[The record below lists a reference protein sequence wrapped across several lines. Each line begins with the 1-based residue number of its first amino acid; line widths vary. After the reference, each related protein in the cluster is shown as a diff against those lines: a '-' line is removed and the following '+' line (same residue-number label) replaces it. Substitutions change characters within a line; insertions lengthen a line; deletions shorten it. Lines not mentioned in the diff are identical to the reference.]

1 MASTKE
7 YLEYVLEQLSGIDG
21 LRYRPMM
28 GEYLIYCR
36 NRLVGGVYDDRL
48 LVKPTKSALALLP
61 DAPREEPY
69 PGGRPM
75 LLVTEME
82 NKRLLRELLE
92 AVAKSRGFL
101 LSGGALDVERASR
114 IVLDEFRGG
123 KIAKVTLDRIP
134 EI

>member
-7 YLEYVLEQLSGIDG
+7 YLEYVLEQLSEVDG

-36 NRLVGGVYDDRL
+36 DKLVGGVYDDRF
-48 LVKPTKSALALLP
+48 LVKPTRSALALLP

-69 PGGRPM
+69 PGGKAM

-82 NKRLLRELLE
+82 NKSFLRELLE
-92 AVAKSRGFL
+92 AV
-101 LSGGALDVERASR
+101 SGDV
-114 IVLDEFRGG
+114 
-123 KIAKVTLDRIP
+123 
-134 EI
+134 

>member
-7 YLEYVLEQLSGIDG
+7 YLEYVLEQLSEVDG

-48 LVKPTKSALALLP
+48 LVKPTPSALVLLP

-82 NKRLLRELLE
+82 NKRLLQELLE
-92 AVAKSRGFL
+92 AVA
-101 LSGGALDVERASR
+101 
-114 IVLDEFRGG
+114 DEV
-123 KIAKVTLDRIP
+123 K
-134 EI
+134 

>member
-7 YLEYVLEQLSGIDG
+7 YLEYVLEQLSEVDG

-28 GEYLIYCR
+28 GEYLIYCK
-36 NRLVGGVYDDRL
+36 NKLVGGVYDDRL

-82 NKRLLRELLE
+82 NKRLLQELLE
-92 AVAKSRGFL
+92 AMA
-101 LSGGALDVERASR
+101 
-114 IVLDEFRGG
+114 DEV
-123 KIAKVTLDRIP
+123 K
-134 EI
+134 

>member
-7 YLEYVLEQLSGIDG
+7 YLEYVLEQLSEVDG

-48 LVKPTKSALALLP
+48 LVKPTRSALALLP

-82 NKRLLRELLE
+82 NKRLLQELLE
-92 AVAKSRGFL
+92 AMA
-101 LSGGALDVERASR
+101 
-114 IVLDEFRGG
+114 DEV
-123 KIAKVTLDRIP
+123 K
-134 EI
+134 

>member
-1 MASTKE
+1 MASSRE
-7 YLEYVLEQLSGIDG
+7 YLDFVLEQLAALDG
-21 LRYRPMM
+21 VSYRAMM

-82 NKRLLRELLE
+82 NKRLLQRVLE
-92 AVAKSRGFL
+92 AIA
-101 LSGGALDVERASR
+101 
-114 IVLDEFRGG
+114 DEV
-123 KIAKVTLDRIP
+123 K
-134 EI
+134 